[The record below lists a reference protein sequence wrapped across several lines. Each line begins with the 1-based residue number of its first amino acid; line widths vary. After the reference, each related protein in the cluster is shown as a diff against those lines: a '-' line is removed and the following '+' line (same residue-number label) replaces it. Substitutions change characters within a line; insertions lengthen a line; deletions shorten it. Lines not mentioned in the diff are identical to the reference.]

1 MDKEVEEEE
10 KEAGG
15 RGGDVLYDP
24 IGPLGMQPMSLF
36 IFCFTGNRSREC
48 LSVCLPG
55 CGVCLSICL
64 CACKFECS
72 SRLPLW
78 LTVYISVCLFIC
90 LFPSGLLSYPYNLY
104 ACLLFCL
111 PRSFALVNMSVF
123 HPLYLCMSFLL
134 CLFVFVCLLLISSL
148 KLNLPGMST

>member
-90 LFPSGLLSYPYNLY
+90 LFTSGLLFHIIYMPVFFSAYLGLLHWLI
-104 ACLLFCL
+104 CL
-111 PRSFALVNMSVF
+111 SFTLCISVC
-123 HPLYLCMSFLL
+123 HSF
-134 CLFVFVCLLLISSL
+134 FVCLSS
-148 KLNLPGMST
+148 SVYF